1 MSEFDK
7 IIGYTNEKEE
17 MMRLCDVLKNKE
29 KYIAFGVKIPKAVL
43 LYGEPGLGKTL
54 MAKAFI
60 TETGR
65 KVFFCKK
72 NKPDGEFV
80 DKIKETF
87 ENAIKEAPSVIFFDD
102 MDKFAEDNLQRNSNK
117 EEFVSIQTGLEE
129 IGDKDVF
136 VIATANDTTYLPDS
150 LMREGRFGRQIEF
163 NNPSFED
170 SLKIIEHYM
179 ANKRISEEI
188 NAQSLV
194 HIIGGSSCAVL
205 ESVINEAGIY
215 AAYEGRSEIRYCD
228 IKRAVSSVIL
238 KRYPLKEL
246 DNNLKWRLSYHEAGH
261 AIIGLVN
268 NVSVGCLAIGKC
280 GQYGQ
285 DKGVCRL
292 YDTSNSMSFEKSK
305 YRIMSLLAGKASVEI
320 QFNEVDLGAVK
331 DLSSATDI
339 IDDLMQR
346 IAADGFEFFYP
357 KEEYCNAQSYRQLDK
372 LQEKRLR
379 LIEEYYNNTKLL
391 LLKNKELLD
400 RLASELYEKEV
411 LLYDEIMAIA
421 GEYLH

>member
-7 IIGYTNEKEE
+7 IIGYTDEKEE
-17 MMRLCDVLKNKE
+17 MTRLCDVLKNRE
-29 KYIAFGVKIPKAVL
+29 KYTAFGVKIPKAVL

-60 TETGR
+60 KETGR
-65 KVFFCKK
+65 KALCCKK
-72 NKPDGEFV
+72 DKPDGEFV

-87 ENAIKEAPSVIFFDD
+87 ESAIRQAPSIIFFDD
-102 MDKFAEDNLQRNSNK
+102 MDKFAEDNLQRNCNK
-117 EEFVSIQTGLEE
+117 EEFISIQTGLEE
-129 IGDKDVF
+129 IGDRDVF
-136 VIATANDTTYLPDS
+136 VIATANDTTFLPDS
-150 LMREGRFGRQIEF
+150 LLREGRFGRQIEF

-170 SLKIIEHYM
+170 SLKIIEYYM

-188 NAQSLV
+188 SAQSLV

-228 IKRAVSSVIL
+228 MKKAVSSVIL
-238 KRYPLKEL
+238 KRYPIKRS
-246 DNNLKWRLSYHEAGH
+246 DDNLKWRLAYHEAGH
-261 AIIGLVN
+261 ATMGLIN
-268 NVSVGCLAIGKC
+268 NVFVGCLAIGRC

-285 DKGVCRL
+285 DNGVCRL
-292 YDTSNSMSFEKSK
+292 YNPTNTMSFEKSE

-320 QFNEVDLGAVK
+320 RFNEADLGAVK
-331 DLSSATDI
+331 DLSSATEI

-346 IAADGFEFFYP
+346 IALNGFEFFYP

-372 LQEKRLR
+372 LQDKRVR
-379 LIEEYYNNTKLL
+379 LIEEYYNKTKQLL
-391 LLKNKELLD
+391 SNNRALLD
-400 RLASELYEKEV
+400 RLASELYKNEV

-421 GEYLH
+421 KEYLY

>member
-17 MMRLCDVLKNKE
+17 MTRLCDVLKNRE
-29 KYIAFGVKIPKAVL
+29 KYTAFGVKIPKAIL

-60 TETGR
+60 KETGR
-65 KVFFCKK
+65 KPFCCKK
-72 NKPDGEFV
+72 DKPDGEFV

-87 ENAIKEAPSVIFFDD
+87 ESAIRQTPSIIFFDD
-102 MDKFAEDNLQRNSNK
+102 MDKFAEDNLQRNCNK

-129 IGDKDVF
+129 IGDRDVF
-136 VIATANDTTYLPDS
+136 VIATANDITYLPDS
-150 LMREGRFGRQIEF
+150 LLREGRFGRQIEF

-188 NAQSLV
+188 SAQSLV
-194 HIIGGSSCAVL
+194 YIIGGSSCAVL

-228 IKRAVSSVIL
+228 MKKAVSSVIL
-238 KRYPLKEL
+238 KRYPLKRS
-246 DNNLKWRLSYHEAGH
+246 DDNLKWR
-261 AIIGLVN
+261 
-268 NVSVGCLAIGKC
+268 GCLAIGRC
-280 GQYGQ
+280 GKYGQ
-285 DKGVCRL
+285 DNGVCRL
-292 YDTSNSMSFEKSK
+292 YDTNNTMSFEKSE

-320 QFNEVDLGAVK
+320 RFNETDWGAVK
-331 DLSSATDI
+331 DLNSATEI

-346 IAADGFEFFYP
+346 IAANGFEFFYP

-372 LQEKRLR
+372 LQDKRVR
-379 LIEEYYNNTKLL
+379 LIEEYYNKTKQQLSNNRALL
-391 LLKNKELLD
+391 E
-400 RLASELYEKEV
+400 RLASELYKNEV

-421 GEYLH
+421 KEYSY